1 MVNKLIEP
9 EEVFSDSELKY
20 LESWIS
26 RYENPLFFLLKSK
39 AERVFHEYDL
49 QFFER
54 TKLKEEEYMNSLINE
69 ARRIASMKFTEMPNG
84 ASETMFNY
92 PEEQRQQAY
101 ITYEEKFL
109 AHCAKEEKRLRF
121 KAYVARRL
129 GLKVPF
135 K

>member
-9 EEVFSDSELKY
+9 EEVFSDSELKK

-26 RYENPLFFLLKSK
+26 RYKNPLFFLLKSK
-39 AERVFHEYDL
+39 AEQVFHEYDQ

-54 TKLKEEEYMNSLINE
+54 TKLTEEEYINSLINE
-69 ARRIASMKFTEMPNG
+69 AKRIASMRFTEMPNG
-84 ASETMFNY
+84 ANETMFNY

-101 ITYEEKFL
+101 RAYEEKFL

-129 GLKVPF
+129 GLPVPF